1 MDTKQDILRSLIVEH
16 LGVEEA
22 KVTMDATL
30 DDLGADSLDTFE
42 LIMAI
47 EKDFQ
52 IQFPDEDITKI
63 GTMRETLAYLDSR
76 AQEG

>member
-1 MDTKQDILRSLIVEH
+1 MNTKQDILRNLIVEH
-16 LGVEEA
+16 LGVEKA

-30 DDLGADSLDTFE
+30 EDLGADSLDTFE

-47 EKDFQ
+47 EKKFH
-52 IQFPDEDITKI
+52 IHFPDEDITKI